1 MSIAALITWIV
12 TAGFGFFML
21 IRWATR
27 GGVKKV
33 DGAGTHLPP
42 ARVFTHFGLAA
53 AGLIIWIIYLVTD
66 STILAWI
73 AVVDLVII
81 AIIGVV
87 MVRQWA
93 KDGRAAMAAAAAGA
107 GGANAG
113 TVEARRVDAGTVDL
127 AEQHIPRPPVVLHG
141 IFAVS
146 TLILVLLTALGVGPG
161 S

>member
-1 MSIAALITWIV
+1 MSIAALITWII

-27 GGVKKV
+27 GGVRKV

-42 ARVFTHFGLAA
+42 VRVFTHFGLAA

-66 STILAWI
+66 SEILAWI
-73 AVVDLVII
+73 AVADLVLV
-81 AIIGVV
+81 AILGLV
-87 MVRQWA
+87 MVLRWA
-93 KDGRAAMAAAAAGA
+93 KDGRAAMAAATARGPASTAQSSSVPSHAA
-107 GGANAG
+107 
-113 TVEARRVDAGTVDL
+113 DVDL

-146 TLILVLLTALGVGPG
+146 TFILVLLTALGVGG

>member
-1 MSIAALITWIV
+1 MSIAALITWII

-27 GGVKKV
+27 GGVRKV

-42 ARVFTHFGLAA
+42 VRVFTHFGLAA

-66 STILAWI
+66 SEILAWI
-73 AVVDLVII
+73 AVADLVLV
-81 AIIGVV
+81 AILGLV
-87 MVRQWA
+87 MALRWA
-93 KDGRAAMAAAAAGA
+93 KDGRAAMAAATA
-107 GGANAG
+107 GGPASTAQAG
-113 TVEARRVDAGTVDL
+113 TVPSHAADVDL

-146 TLILVLLTALGVGPG
+146 TFILVLLTALGVGG